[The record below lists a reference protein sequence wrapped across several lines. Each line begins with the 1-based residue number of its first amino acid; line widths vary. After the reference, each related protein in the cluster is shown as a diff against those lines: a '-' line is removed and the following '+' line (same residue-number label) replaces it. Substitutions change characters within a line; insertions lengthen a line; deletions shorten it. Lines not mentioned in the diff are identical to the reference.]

1 MTSRGK
7 TLKLTAVSTLVVL
20 ALTGFSTG
28 RGHGGGS
35 GSHDGGGGGG
45 CSSSSQNH
53 DSSSGGSYRDHD
65 DDDYDGSD
73 DYGDDDYGSS
83 GSSGGSEATASPE
96 DATVTLVD
104 CASEETPYATV
115 EVANSSTTSGLFSVT
130 VVFRY
135 AAGEELVSRT
145 EDIFITE
152 GQTTPA
158 RIEVD
163 DPASVPLIHECDLD
177 DYAPAA

>member
-65 DDDYDGSD
+65 D
-73 DYGDDDYGSS
+73 YGDDDYGSS

-130 VVFRY
+130 VVFRD

-145 EDIFITE
+145 EDIFVTE

-163 DPASVPLIHECDLD
+163 DPASVPLIDECDLD

>member
-7 TLKLTAVSTLVVL
+7 TLKLTAVSALVVL
-20 ALTGFSTG
+20 TLTGFSTG

-53 DSSSGGSYRDHD
+53 DSSSGGSHRDYYD
-65 DDDYDGSD
+65 DD

-83 GSSGGSEATASPE
+83 GSSGGSEATASPD
-96 DATVTLVD
+96 DATVTLID
-104 CASEETPYATV
+104 CASGETPYATV
-115 EVANSSTTSGLFSVT
+115 EVANNSTTSGLFSVT
-130 VVFRY
+130 VVFRD

-145 EDIFITE
+145 EDIFVTE
-152 GQTTPA
+152 GQSTSA

-163 DPASVPLIHECDLD
+163 DPASVPLIDECDLD

>member
-53 DSSSGGSYRDHD
+53 DSSSGGSHRDHYD
-65 DDDYDGSD
+65 DDDYD
-73 DYGDDDYGSS
+73 DDDYGS

-96 DATVTLVD
+96 DATVTLNN
-104 CASEETPYATV
+104 
-115 EVANSSTTSGLFSVT
+115 EVFADIGMSAAQSRALADSIQTLRRNSGDF
-130 VVFRY
+130 
-135 AAGEELVSRT
+135 
-145 EDIFITE
+145 
-152 GQTTPA
+152 
-158 RIEVD
+158 
-163 DPASVPLIHECDLD
+163 
-177 DYAPAA
+177 

>member
-7 TLKLTAVSTLVVL
+7 TLKLTAVSALVVL

-35 GSHDGGGGGG
+35 GSQDGGGGGG

-53 DSSSGGSYRDHD
+53 DSSSGGSHRDYD
-65 DDDYDGSD
+65 DDDYD

-83 GSSGGSEATASPE
+83 GSSGGSEATASPD

-115 EVANSSTTSGLFSVT
+115 EVANNSTTSGLFSVT
-130 VVFRY
+130 VVFRD

-145 EDIFITE
+145 EDIFVTE

-163 DPASVPLIHECDLD
+163 DPASVPLIDECDLD

>member
-7 TLKLTAVSTLVVL
+7 TLKLTAVSALVVL

-53 DSSSGGSYRDHD
+53 DSSSGGSHRDYYD
-65 DDDYDGSD
+65 DD

-83 GSSGGSEATASPE
+83 GSSGGSEATASPD

-115 EVANSSTTSGLFSVT
+115 EVANNSTTSGLFSVT
-130 VVFRY
+130 VVFRD

-145 EDIFITE
+145 EDIFVTE
-152 GQTTPA
+152 GQSTSA

-163 DPASVPLIHECDLD
+163 DPASVPLIDECDLD